1 MPRLLLPT
9 LLLLALAAPG
19 ARADSVRRCVDAQ
32 GRAVY
37 TDQPCETQ
45 QAVPR
50 AAPGEAALAG
60 AVGGFTAP
68 DCARTPAA
76 LRDGVRDAL
85 AAGDAN
91 RLAGYYHWPGTS
103 TRGGRH
109 LMDTL
114 EAIAARPLVG
124 IDWWPPRE
132 APDGADPLPGPSG
145 TPSAARP
152 TPAPA
157 APRMTPGED
166 APPPPGPWPA
176 LRIEQ
181 SGGVGDPGA
190 HRTDFRLVR
199 HAGCWWIEL

>member
-1 MPRLLLPT
+1 MPRPLLLLLLPT
-9 LLLLALAAPG
+9 MLAATG
-19 ARADSVRRCVDAQ
+19 ARADDVRRCVDAE

-50 AAPGEAALAG
+50 AVPGAPPVGEFT
-60 AVGGFTAP
+60 GGFTAP

-76 LRDGVRDAL
+76 LRDGVREAL

-91 RLAGYYHWPGTS
+91 RLAGYYHWPGTT

-109 LMDTL
+109 LMDEL

-124 IDWWPPRE
+124 IGWWPPRE
-132 APDGADPLPGPSG
+132 G
-145 TPSAARP
+145 TVGD
-152 TPAPA
+152 TPAEAPA
-157 APRMTPGED
+157 LAAGEPPVPAPVESL
-166 APPPPGPWPA
+166 ASPPPTPWPA
-176 LRIEQ
+176 LRVEQ
-181 SGGVGDPGA
+181 SGGVGDPAA

-199 HAGCWWIEL
+199 NAGCWWIEL